1 VNKKISKKQTEL
13 LKLIYPGPL
22 GLGMKIVDIAKK
34 LKISREAV
42 YKQLKSI
49 KKKFPEFWEQY
60 LTARKIMRRDRIN
73 LKHLR
78 VGVDDIVPQF
88 EDQSNR
94 EEILIDGQKILHT
107 WS

>member
-1 VNKKISKKQTEL
+1 MKKVTKQQIKILFL
-13 LKLIYPGPL
+13 LYPGSL
-22 GLGMKIVDIAKK
+22 GLGMKVVDVAKK